1 MDDRITK
8 AMKDVGDYTP
18 DQACQHVLECLES
31 FLNDE
36 PDEILPDEWAIQW
49 AAILAKAIQPK
60 PRKDDTEYQNAD
72 DVYRRA

>member
-1 MDDRITK
+1 MDDRIK
-8 AMKDVGDYTP
+8 QAMQNVGDYTP

-31 FLNDE
+31 FLQEMDE
-36 PDEILPDEWAIQW
+36 VLPDKTAIQW

-60 PRKDDTEYQNAD
+60 PRKDDTEYQNSD